1 MGAGGPPTR
10 VWVGRQHSGRHF
22 IVLGGCGSPGGARRL
37 GRRLGT
43 ALLLAGLV
51 VVFLGAVRQRMP
63 YNPTTVLGR
72 LGGAPPA
79 PAAEEP
85 ASPGL
90 LSSLAT
96 AYEEARH
103 KIGMCTEQEC
113 EAALR
118 RGGRPLVFF
127 NTPAG
132 GGDGVCRAARANGE
146 RMEPAADQLV
156 PPAGLPAPF
165 SAAGGGEC
173 PAPPADVARP
183 LAVQSPYLQDVALG
197 RAFGEAYRLTFLA
210 PGGQVSGLGFDPQTP
225 LVAFTLL
232 RDPRARWAAEFRSQ
246 PPAALAARLGLDHA
260 PSLQEYLEL
269 ETADGA
275 AHDNLYVRFF
285 LGLRDAA
292 VPLTQRHL
300 ERAKAVLSGLDAVLV
315 AERLAESGC
324 LLRNFGWTAAAEGL
338 GNTPDD
344 GGGGGAGGLL
354 HRLTRWDQELYQHAV
369 QLFQDQLARCECCR
383 YYEPGGGEAALPTP
397 VGSPEGKGG

>member
-1 MGAGGPPTR
+1 MGAGGLPTR
-10 VWVGRQHSGRHF
+10 VWVGRQHSGRHWLT
-22 IVLGGCGSPGGARRL
+22 VSGCGSPGARRL

-72 LGGAPPA
+72 LGGAPAA
-79 PAAEEP
+79 PASEEP

-103 KIGMCTEQEC
+103 KIGMCTKQEC

-127 NTPAG
+127 NAPAG

-146 RMEPAADQLV
+146 RMELTADRLV
-156 PPAGLPAPF
+156 PPAGLPAAFFP
-165 SAAGGGEC
+165 AAGGGEC
-173 PAPPADVARP
+173 LAPPADVAWP

-197 RAFGEAYRLTFLA
+197 RAFGEEYRLTFLA
-210 PGGQVSGLGFDPQTP
+210 PGGQVSGLGFHPQTP

-246 PPAALAARLGLDHA
+246 PPASLAARLGLDHA

-275 AHDNLYVRFF
+275 AHDNVYVRFF

-300 ERAKAVLSGLDAVLV
+300 ERAKAVLNGLDAVLV
-315 AERLAESGC
+315 AERLSESGC
-324 LLRNFGWTAAAEGL
+324 LLRNFGWTDAAEGL
-338 GNTPDD
+338 DNAPDD
-344 GGGGGAGGLL
+344 SAGAGGLL

-369 QLFQDQLARCECCR
+369 QLFEDQLARCECCR
-383 YYEPGGGEAALPTP
+383 YYEPRGREAVLPTP
-397 VGSPEGKGG
+397 DGSREDKGG